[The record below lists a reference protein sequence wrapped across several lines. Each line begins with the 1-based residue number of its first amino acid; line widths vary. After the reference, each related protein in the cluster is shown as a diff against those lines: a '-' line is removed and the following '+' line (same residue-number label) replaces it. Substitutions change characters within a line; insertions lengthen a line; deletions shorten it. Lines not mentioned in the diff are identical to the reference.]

1 MNIDD
6 TKIIPE
12 FKKEWSEDLKLSYQ
26 TVDESSVTI
35 IISPIGSIHTY
46 NAGHF
51 EEDVNKLINQGY
63 IQLFFDMSNTIYIS
77 ALGIGTFLNILN
89 RVKSLGGDIVLDRML
104 PNVLEVFNLPGF
116 AKAFKITSLNSEESK
131 KIRKLDMKLPVSNKK

>member
-1 MNIDD
+1 MNKDD

-12 FKKEWSEDLKLSYQ
+12 LKKEWSEDLKLSYQ
-26 TVDESSVTI
+26 TVDASSITI

-51 EEDVNKLINQGY
+51 EQDINKLIDQGY
-63 IQLFFDMSNTIYIS
+63 IYLFFDMSNTTYVS

-89 RVKSLGGDIVLDRML
+89 RVKSIGGDIVLDRIL
-104 PNVLEVFNLPGF
+104 PHVLEVFNLPGF
-116 AKAFKITSLNSEESK
+116 SNIFTINGVNSEESNK
-131 KIRKLDMKLPVSNKK
+131 LGKLDWKLPVSNKK